1 MGGWTSAL
9 LVGFLQG
16 LLQVGTAREE
26 GAVPPELYQAEVRAI
41 EVAAGGDLWFSVRG
55 QGLARLRSGE
65 ISWVTVDDGLASAG
79 VADLLE
85 DRHGRLW
92 AVGLGGFSVFDGDRW
107 RARDGFADLQP
118 RVIFDV
124 YEEPDSDA
132 IWLAA
137 SGGAGRLE
145 DGVWTVLR
153 TSDGLPHP
161 VVHAV
166 VVDARGA
173 VWLACRTGLARI
185 EAGVVEVQFPGVNFR
200 SALQGPNG
208 VLWFGTSDGIYA
220 WDGSSWTHHLEGTTV
235 YVRLV
240 TAAGVIW
247 AGSAGAGV
255 FRNEEGEWEPV
266 DLPQRLLGAE
276 VFDLAEGPDG
286 SIWVA
291 TSAGVGR
298 LSPAR

>member
-1 MGGWTSAL
+1 M
-9 LVGFLQG
+9 
-16 LLQVGTAREE
+16 
-26 GAVPPELYQAEVRAI
+26 
-41 EVAAGGDLWFSVRG
+41 
-55 QGLARLRSGE
+55 
-65 ISWVTVDDGLASAG
+65 
-79 VADLLE
+79 
-85 DRHGRLW
+85 
-92 AVGLGGFSVFDGDRW
+92 
-107 RARDGFADLQP
+107 
-118 RVIFDV
+118 
-124 YEEPDSDA
+124 
-132 IWLAA
+132 
-137 SGGAGRLE
+137 
-145 DGVWTVLR
+145 
-153 TSDGLPHP
+153 
-161 VVHAV
+161 
-166 VVDARGA
+166 
-173 VWLACRTGLARI
+173 
-185 EAGVVEVQFPGVNFR
+185 VEVQFPGVNFR